1 MAGYL
6 QPLSPDPAVSRGP
19 HHVRGLRGA
28 ARAGDLPAVPRGAGG
43 AAVQEPR
50 AGGARQENLPAGGGG
65 EQKAAGRTGR
75 GGRRRRPG
83 GGAEVTGWPPR
94 EGTQT
99 AASEII
105 PSRPEPR

>member
-1 MAGYL
+1 MTNHL
-6 QPLSPDPAVSRGP
+6 HPLSLDPAVSRGP
-19 HHVRGLRGA
+19 HHVRRLHGA
-28 ARAGDLPAVPRGAGG
+28 ARAGDLPTVPRGAGG

-65 EQKAAGRTGR
+65 EQEAAGRTGR

-83 GGAEVTGWPPR
+83 SGAEVTGWPPR